1 MCFFSK
7 RKEMLNNYVKSFC
20 GINKLKTKIPLRDS
34 RTNLSFVR
42 QTSRIAQKSLSK
54 EINFTYNETETVSA
68 T

>member
-54 EINFTYNETETVSA
+54 EINFTHNKLKL
-68 T
+68 

>member
-1 MCFFSK
+1 
-7 RKEMLNNYVKSFC
+7 MLNNYVKSFC
-20 GINKLKTKIPLRDS
+20 GINKFKTKIPLRDS
-34 RTNLSFVR
+34 RTNPSFVR

>member
-1 MCFFSK
+1 MSRAFVVLINLKQRS
-7 RKEMLNNYVKSFC
+7 LYVTPV
-20 GINKLKTKIPLRDS
+20 NP
-34 RTNLSFVR
+34 SFVR